1 MCSAFLQSCWI
12 SPTPVSLPCS
22 VTTVPRS
29 RRKLWKNWEA
39 LTASLSCSETARNV
53 TEMFAKYLQLSERTD
68 FLLRIIE
75 GMQDFS
81 IYNKQLVGSVV
92 AGIREESSHWLV
104 DMPKIMSSLYKTLH
118 FMSWDSAW
126 QWVRPLLLGML
137 EQCPEEAVRLLLDTA
152 PPGDS
157 SGLEMWE
164 MMLSTPLAVDLV
176 LVQLFKQ
183 LQQRKQKMLFCTL
196 MEDTSCLALLASIY
210 LPGEHFARTYEFWRF
225 LRHQSQDMLSVALSG
240 IATLSGIPEMVSRA
254 FRRAGRGGNGCTP
267 VAAPSIHP
275 SIHVYT
281 HPYVRK
287 MKVLLPDLLEVLEQ
301 GNEHVQLKALRV
313 CRNVL
318 RELRREEVIPMAVE
332 LLDKLLPLFDN
343 ELFSELREIS
353 ISLFTEL
360 LKKVAG
366 KCKRQMKKRVRRGLL
381 PLFFHMS
388 DDTRSVAEASS
399 QALLAAAELLK
410 WQQLQDLVKTE
421 QTWRIGECLLLQDRT
436 RADDY
441 LDQSQGYLDNA
452 QDTLRMEAIRFIGL
466 AARGQSQQKLSEMM
480 STLYPLEHDCTPS
493 IRCLATQTISI
504 LSTLRVKAE
513 RRRTKRPWCC

>member
-1 MCSAFLQSCWI
+1 
-12 SPTPVSLPCS
+12 
-22 VTTVPRS
+22 
-29 RRKLWKNWEA
+29 
-39 LTASLSCSETARNV
+39 
-53 TEMFAKYLQLSERTD
+53 MFARYLQPSEQTD
-68 FLLRIIE
+68 FILRIIE

-92 AGIREESSHWLV
+92 AGITGESSRWLV

-118 FMSWDSAW
+118 FISWDSAW
-126 QWVRPLLLGML
+126 QWVGSLLLRML
-137 EQCPEEAVRLLLDTA
+137 EQYPEKAVRLLLDTA

-157 SGLEMWE
+157 SCLEMWE
-164 MMLSTPLAVDLV
+164 MMLSTPLAVDKVLV
-176 LVQLFKQ
+176 LLFKE
-183 LQQRKQKMLFCTL
+183 LQERKQKMLFCTL
-196 MEDTSCLALLASIY
+196 TEDISCLALLASIY
-210 LPGEHFARTYEFWRF
+210 LPGEHFARTYEFYRF
-225 LRHQSQDMLSVALSG
+225 LRHQSQDMLSVALRG
-240 IATLSGIPEMVSRA
+240 VATMSRIPEMA
-254 FRRAGRGGNGCTP
+254 
-267 VAAPSIHP
+267 
-275 SIHVYT
+275 
-281 HPYVRK
+281 RK

-301 GNEHVQLKALRV
+301 GNEDLQLKALRV

-318 RELRREEVIPMAVE
+318 RELRREEATPMAVE

-381 PLFFHMS
+381 PLWFHMS
-388 DDTRSVAEASS
+388 DETRSVAEASS

-410 WQQLQDLVKTE
+410 WQQLRDLVQTG

-436 RADDY
+436 RAEDY

-452 QDTLRMEAIRFIGL
+452 QDTLRMEAIRFMGL
-466 AARGQSQQKLSEMM
+466 AARGQSQQNLLEMM
-480 STLYPLEHDCTPS
+480 SALYPLEHDCTPS

-504 LSTLRVKAE
+504 LSSVRMKAE
-513 RRRTKRPWCC
+513 QRRTKRPWCC